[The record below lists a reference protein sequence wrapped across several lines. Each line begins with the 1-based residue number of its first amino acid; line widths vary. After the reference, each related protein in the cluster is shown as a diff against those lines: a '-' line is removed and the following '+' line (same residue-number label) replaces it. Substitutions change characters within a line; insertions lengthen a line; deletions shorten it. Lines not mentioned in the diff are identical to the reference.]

1 MPRLKAVKTKEEAAN
16 VPKDK
21 PLTVE
26 FPPEGEVDIGEN
38 PFEENDQKADGSRA
52 AGHDQS
58 LHVDKKDDRRQAL
71 RDDGSEGQ
79 EEDVSDLKR
88 QLEDMRRAQTEGER
102 RLQVEIRAR
111 QEAERAREQ
120 REHES
125 FNYRLRA
132 EDAEYDA
139 ILNAIQAAQSEGER
153 AQHDIAFA
161 SEAGNHQAV
170 AEANR
175 RLARAEGRL
184 AQLED
189 GKAAIEDQKSREAAR
204 YKAQKDQ
211 QQTQPQQP
219 QRQLSVEEY
228 IDQIPNLLQSQK
240 DWLKSHPET
249 MTDNRINMRLQ
260 AAHIEAEDMKYR
272 PGTKQYFKHIEQRL
286 GFAEPDE
293 EDEEVTKT
301 PVAAPPSK
309 NATSPSTGRPTSTKI
324 TLTPE
329 QREMAALS
337 GVDELTYAKN
347 LVKMQQAKRDGLI
360 N

>member
-1 MPRLKAVKTKEEAAN
+1 MPRIRPVRTKEEAAN

-38 PFEENDQKADGSRA
+38 PFEEEAKEAKQKDSVKPVG
-52 AGHDQS
+52 
-58 LHVDKKDDRRQAL
+58 KDTGG
-71 RDDGSEGQ
+71 RDTRLQ
-79 EEDVSDLKR
+79 EEAEEAPEEEVGDLKR
-88 QLEDMRRAQTEGER
+88 QLDDMRKAQVESDR
-102 RLQVEIRAR
+102 RLQSEIRAR

-120 REHES
+120 REYEAGS
-125 FNYRLRA
+125 YRIRA

-139 ILNAIQAAQSEGER
+139 ILNAIGHAQAEAER
-153 AQHDIAFA
+153 AQYEIAA
-161 SEAGNHQAV
+161 YSEAGDHKAV

-189 GKAAIEDQKSREAAR
+189 GKAAIEDQKSRQAAQ
-204 YKAQKDQ
+204 YKAQQ
-211 QQTQPQQP
+211 EQRREQPQAP
-219 QRQLSVEEY
+219 QRQPTVEEY
-228 IDQIPNLLQSQK
+228 IDQIPNLLQSQR
-240 DWLKSHPET
+240 DWLKQHPET
-249 MTDNRINMRLQ
+249 MTDNRVNMRLQ
-260 AAHIEAEDMKYR
+260 AAHIEAEDRKFR
-272 PGTKQYFKHIEQRL
+272 PGSKQYFDHIEQRL
-286 GFAEPDE
+286 GYAAPE
-293 EDEEVTKT
+293 EEEEEVTRT

-309 NATSPSTGRPTSTKI
+309 SATSPSTGRPSSSKI

-337 GVDELTYAKN
+337 GIDEVTYAKN
-347 LVKMQQAKRDGLI
+347 LQRMQQAKRDGLI

>member
-1 MPRLKAVKTKEEAAN
+1 MRPVRTKEEAAN

-38 PFEENDQKADGSRA
+38 PFEENETKVKKAESKPDGSAGA
-52 AGHDQS
+52 AP
-58 LHVDKKDDRRQAL
+58 A
-71 RDDGSEGQ
+71 EPEEP
-79 EEDVSDLKR
+79 EEDVGDLKR
-88 QLEDMRRAQTEGER
+88 QLEDMRKAQGESDK
-102 RLQVEIRAR
+102 RLQLEIRAR
-111 QEAERAREQ
+111 QEAEHARAQREQ
-120 REHES
+120 ES
-125 FNYRLRA
+125 YSYRITA
-132 EDAEYDA
+132 EDAQYDS
-139 ILNAIQAAQSEGER
+139 ILNAIQAAQADAER
-153 AQHDIAFA
+153 AQYEIAAF
-161 SEAGNHQAV
+161 SEAGDHKAV
-170 AEANR
+170 AESNR
-175 RLARAEGRL
+175 RLARAESRL

-204 YKAQKDQ
+204 YKAAQ
-211 QQTQPQQP
+211 QQPQQQQAP

-249 MTDNRINMRLQ
+249 MTDNRLNMRLQ
-260 AAHIEAEDMKYR
+260 AAHFETEELKYR
-272 PGTKQYFKHIEQRL
+272 PGSKQYFKHMDERL
-286 GFAEPDE
+286 GYAGLEEEE
-293 EDEEVTKT
+293 EDMTKT

-309 NATSPSTGRPTSTKI
+309 TATSPSTGRPTSSKI

-337 GVDELTYAKN
+337 GIDEVTYAKQ
-347 LVKMQQAKRDGLI
+347 LVRMQQAKRDGLI

>member
-1 MPRLKAVKTKEEAAN
+1 MPRIRAVRTKEEAAN

-38 PFEENDQKADGSRA
+38 PFEQEEEAAVKKTKVPESRPA
-52 AGHDQS
+52 PP
-58 LHVDKKDDRRQAL
+58 
-71 RDDGSEGQ
+71 EEPPEEP

-88 QLEDMRRAQTEGER
+88 QLADMRQAQAEGEK
-102 RLQVEIRAR
+102 RLQAEVRAR
-111 QEAERAREQ
+111 QEAERIREQ
-120 REHES
+120 REYES
-125 FNYRLRA
+125 YNYRLSA
-132 EDAEYDA
+132 EDAQYDA
-139 ILNAIQAAQSEGER
+139 ILNAISAAQTEAER
-153 AQHDIAFA
+153 AQGDIAAA
-161 SEAGNHQAV
+161 SEAGDHKFV

-175 RLARAEGRL
+175 RLARAESRL

-204 YKAQKDQ
+204 AKASAREQPREPQ
-211 QQTQPQQP
+211 QQGGRQPTI
-219 QRQLSVEEY
+219 EEY
-228 IDQIPNLLQSQK
+228 IDQIPNLLQSQR
-240 DWLKSHPET
+240 DWLKEHPET
-249 MTDNRINMRLQ
+249 MTDQRVNMRLQ

-286 GFAEPDE
+286 GYAEPE
-293 EDEEVTKT
+293 EEEEEMAKT

-309 NATSPSTGRPTSTKI
+309 TATSPSTGRPTSSKI

-337 GVDELTYAKN
+337 NVDEVTYAKN
-347 LVKMQQAKRDGLI
+347 LQRMQQAKRDGLI